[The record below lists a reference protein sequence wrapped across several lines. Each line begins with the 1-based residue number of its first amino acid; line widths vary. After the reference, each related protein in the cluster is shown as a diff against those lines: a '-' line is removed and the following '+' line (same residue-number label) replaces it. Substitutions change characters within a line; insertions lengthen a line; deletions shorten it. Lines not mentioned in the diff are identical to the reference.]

1 MPGTRYGYDV
11 AGWHS
16 CVSVAS
22 PVVVR
27 THKEPPDRPASCPA
41 VASSPGLHGASVVIM
56 GRREKFLSKAVD
68 QLRADGVSA
77 SFFAGDV
84 RCTSC

>member
-1 MPGTRYGYDV
+1 
-11 AGWHS
+11 
-16 CVSVAS
+16 
-22 PVVVR
+22 
-27 THKEPPDRPASCPA
+27 
-41 VASSPGLHGASVVIM
+41 M

-84 RCTSC
+84 RWARPCASLSELAWDIERESKSIRYDTDMQNK